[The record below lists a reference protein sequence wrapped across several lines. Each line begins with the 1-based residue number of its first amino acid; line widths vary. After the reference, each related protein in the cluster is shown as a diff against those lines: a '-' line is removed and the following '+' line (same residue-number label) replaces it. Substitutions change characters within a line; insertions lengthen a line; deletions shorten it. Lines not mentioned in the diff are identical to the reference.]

1 MNTQNPLSTVRLL
14 VFSQALFV
22 CGSAIGLTLT
32 GLVGAM
38 LAPSRALA
46 TLPYALVTLAT
57 AFSTIPVSLLMLRWG
72 RRRVFMMGSVAGA
85 LGGALAAWAIVRND
99 FLLFCLANMGLGLFA
114 ASAQYYRFAA
124 NEAAPAEHKARAI
137 AWVISGGVL
146 AALIGPTLAAWA
158 REAVPRHSFAG
169 SYLVL
174 AGLALLSALV
184 LSRLGLALA
193 RPATPTGPQAATE
206 SDKTP
211 LRQLLR
217 RPVFITAAGHS
228 ALAAGLMMF
237 VMTSTPLA
245 VLGCG
250 LGVEQA
256 ASVIQWHLLAMFAP
270 GFFSGRL
277 IARWGVLRVLWLGA
291 ALFGA
296 GSLLALSGLSLPHF
310 GLALML
316 NGAAWHCMF
325 VGAST
330 LLTQGLAADSPADR
344 ARAQAANEFITAS
357 VAASC
362 ALLAGWVFE
371 RYGWATV
378 QAAIWPGLLTAA
390 ALAAWFSGRA
400 GSTKPQPQ
408 STACR

>member
-1 MNTQNPLSTVRLL
+1 MKSPNPLFTVRLL
-14 VFSQALFV
+14 VLSQALFV

-72 RRRVFMMGSVAGA
+72 RRRVFMMGSAAGA

-184 LSRLGLALA
+184 LSRLGL
-193 RPATPTGPQAATE
+193 GQAATPVGAQAADTH
-206 SDKTP
+206 DKTP
-211 LRQLLR
+211 LHQLLR

-237 VMTSTPLA
+237 VMTSAPLA

-250 LGVEQA
+250 LGVDQA

-400 GSTKPQPQ
+400 GSTTPPPQ
-408 STACR
+408 SAACR